1 MTLLFFLKTILAQH
15 YWNVMIG
22 FPSILEG
29 IEDLNR
35 EQVEKLLARTKELK
49 IGSPARLPLKRN
61 ISVAT
66 SFLENSTRTKLSF
79 IMAINLLKGIHID
92 FEAEKSSLKK
102 GESLEQTLLTLNY
115 QGFDICIVRTKETK
129 LLSQF
134 KQRPPIKMIN
144 GGDGTNEHPTQAL
157 LDLYTLNEIF
167 KIIKIMVRRRVRKR
181 TTRSRRTRSKPRTRR
196 QSLVEQIIRGLASP
210 NYDID
215 EYQTGLLK
223 EALDTSLATRNIAQ
237 NMKGD
242 TDAVTKSIF
251 QAHRK
256 LNAKQNSV
264 DQLKVIVSDKRDIAK
279 KASSYLANL
288 KSKVTADEIKRINA
302 EKDLLKIKKAIDDIT
317 NATAELSPMDADTA
331 TFGLKATVIA
341 KQASFDKAEIQFRST
356 EKLEAE
362 AAKRSNEASR
372 LLAKFETRFNQE
384 LSDTKRIKSNLKNN
398 MKRISSAYA
407 DVKSLSLSL
416 IDDAFSS
423 ETQSVSTVNIQ
434 ETTVADTARRGRRF
448 FFWS

>member
-1 MTLLFFLKTILAQH
+1 
-15 YWNVMIG
+15 
-22 FPSILEG
+22 
-29 IEDLNR
+29 
-35 EQVEKLLARTKELK
+35 
-49 IGSPARLPLKRN
+49 
-61 ISVAT
+61 
-66 SFLENSTRTKLSF
+66 
-79 IMAINLLKGIHID
+79 
-92 FEAEKSSLKK
+92 
-102 GESLEQTLLTLNY
+102 
-115 QGFDICIVRTKETK
+115 
-129 LLSQF
+129 
-134 KQRPPIKMIN
+134 
-144 GGDGTNEHPTQAL
+144 
-157 LDLYTLNEIF
+157 
-167 KIIKIMVRRRVRKR
+167 MVRRRVRKR

-223 EALDTSLATRNIAQ
+223 EALDTSLETRNIAR
-237 NMKGD
+237 NMKSD
-242 TDAVTKSIF
+242 TDIVTRSIF
-251 QAHRK
+251 QANRK
-256 LNAKQNSV
+256 LNTKQNSV
-264 DQLKVIVSDKRDIAK
+264 DQLKMIVSDKKDIAK
-279 KASSYLANL
+279 KASSYLAHI
-288 KSKVTADEIKRINA
+288 KSKVTEDEIKRINA
-302 EKDLLKIKKAIDDIT
+302 EKDLIKIKKAIEDIRV
-317 NATAELSPMDADTA
+317 ATADLSSTDSDTA
-331 TFGLKATVIA
+331 TFGLNASMIA
-341 KQASFDKAEIQFRST
+341 KQANFEKAEVQFHST

-362 AAKRSNEASR
+362 ATKRSNDASR

>member
-1 MTLLFFLKTILAQH
+1 
-15 YWNVMIG
+15 
-22 FPSILEG
+22 
-29 IEDLNR
+29 
-35 EQVEKLLARTKELK
+35 
-49 IGSPARLPLKRN
+49 
-61 ISVAT
+61 
-66 SFLENSTRTKLSF
+66 
-79 IMAINLLKGIHID
+79 
-92 FEAEKSSLKK
+92 
-102 GESLEQTLLTLNY
+102 
-115 QGFDICIVRTKETK
+115 
-129 LLSQF
+129 
-134 KQRPPIKMIN
+134 
-144 GGDGTNEHPTQAL
+144 
-157 LDLYTLNEIF
+157 
-167 KIIKIMVRRRVRKR
+167 MVRRRVRKR